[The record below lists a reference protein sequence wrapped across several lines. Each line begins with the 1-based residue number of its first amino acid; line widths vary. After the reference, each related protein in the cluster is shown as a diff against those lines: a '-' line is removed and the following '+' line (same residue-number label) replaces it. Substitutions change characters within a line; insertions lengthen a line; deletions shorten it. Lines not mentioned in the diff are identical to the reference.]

1 MPLLFNGSSVAIL
14 AQGSRLKGWLGRLGV
29 GGVGGGLA
37 ALILPRARRTM
48 VRHTRCQRRKWAEW
62 EQQQQEHNQRQPQ
75 PPQPQPPRGRRNR
88 GWNRLQNR
96 LNDGGPTNRYDQA
109 VMRFRKRFFRKL
121 FRRWAAKARH
131 APQLRLLG
139 PAFRQWRVAFW
150 LWRVAPWRAFHTSL
164 CRVILGRWAAV
175 AREAVRTRAWKARRW
190 AARTRIA
197 SRPAFWACFWAW
209 FTAARAGTLFRRGT
223 LFWERAEG
231 TLFWGVVAAGGAG
244 QTRPGA

>member
-1 MPLLFNGSSVAIL
+1 MGRGPTVPGSLGPPASS
-14 AQGSRLKGWLGRLGV
+14 GGWSPQPQPSPSQPV
-29 GGVGGGLA
+29 YVA

-48 VRHTRCQRRKWAEW
+48 VRHTRGERRKWAEW

-88 GWNRLQNR
+88 GWSRWQNR
-96 LNDGGPTNRYDQA
+96 LNDGEQEVLPQEVIRL
-109 VMRFRKRFFRKL
+109 RKKFFRKL
-121 FRRWAAKARH
+121 FRRWGAKARH
-131 APQLRLLG
+131 APQARLLD
-139 PAFRQWRVAFW
+139 PAFRQWRVACW
-150 LWRVAPWRAFHTSL
+150 LWHSGSGMLASL
-164 CRVILGRWAAV
+164 CRVILVRWAAV
-175 AREAVRTRAWKARRW
+175 AREAVRTRACKARRLE
-190 AARTRIA
+190 ARTRIA
-197 SRPAFWACFWAW
+197 LPRRAFWAYFWAW